1 MLVLTRRSGESVMIG
16 DDVVITVLEVRGDVI
31 RLGIRAPREVQ
42 VHREEIYRELQASN
56 QEAASASATVGRSW
70 WVNTRPACRRS
81 GAAGCPARSPP
92 PARTW
97 GNLARVRNGCEI
109 LSAGCPPSNGMV

>member
-31 RLGIRAPREVQ
+31 RLGIRAPRDIQ

-56 QEAASASATVGRSW
+56 REAASPTADAVK
-70 WVNTRPACRRS
+70 VFADLIRPTDKS
-81 GAAGCPARSPP
+81 
-92 PARTW
+92 
-97 GNLARVRNGCEI
+97 
-109 LSAGCPPSNGMV
+109 

>member
-56 QEAASASATVGRSW
+56 HEAASPSEDAVRALADLI
-70 WVNTRPACRRS
+70 RPS
-81 GAAGCPARSPP
+81 AAG
-92 PARTW
+92 
-97 GNLARVRNGCEI
+97 
-109 LSAGCPPSNGMV
+109 

>member
-56 QEAASASATVGRSW
+56 HEAASPSEDAVRALADLI
-70 WVNTRPACRRS
+70 RP
-81 GAAGCPARSPP
+81 
-92 PARTW
+92 
-97 GNLARVRNGCEI
+97 
-109 LSAGCPPSNGMV
+109 SAG

>member
-31 RLGIRAPREVQ
+31 RLGIRAPRDIQ

-56 QEAASASATVGRSW
+56 REAASPTADAVKALADLI
-70 WVNTRPACRRS
+70 RPS
-81 GAAGCPARSPP
+81 DKS
-92 PARTW
+92 
-97 GNLARVRNGCEI
+97 
-109 LSAGCPPSNGMV
+109 

>member
-31 RLGIRAPREVQ
+31 RLGIRAPRDIQ

-56 QEAASASATVGRSW
+56 RAAASPTEDAVRALAQLIRPSSAD
-70 WVNTRPACRRS
+70 
-81 GAAGCPARSPP
+81 
-92 PARTW
+92 
-97 GNLARVRNGCEI
+97 GN
-109 LSAGCPPSNGMV
+109 